1 MKKQPH
7 PKSLSKG
14 EGLVWLL
21 ILLSPLLW
29 RGAGG
34 EVFAQNKKME

>member
-1 MKKQPH
+1 LLRKPH

-14 EGLVWLL
+14 EGLANAQARVDD
-21 ILLSPLLW
+21 SPLLW

-34 EVFAQNKKME
+34 EVCVTSCE